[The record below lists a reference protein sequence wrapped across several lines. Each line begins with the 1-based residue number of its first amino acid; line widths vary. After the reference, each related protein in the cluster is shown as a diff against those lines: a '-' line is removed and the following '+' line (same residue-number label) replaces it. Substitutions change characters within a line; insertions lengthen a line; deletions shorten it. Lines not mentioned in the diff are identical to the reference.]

1 MEVKLQKDYIVI
13 AKSRG
18 LTGQELRDF
27 VDKRVQEALDRHERL
42 AQRSRDKEKSEKDHE
57 LQLKKAELE
66 KGELQVKQA
75 ELDFERERERE
86 KSGQLDLEQ
95 EREKTKQ
102 MQMKVDKGESLSES
116 KPEWASGRFRMRYPS
131 MPTFD
136 ESKDLMDAYLYR
148 FEQHAKVQN
157 WDPEVWSICL
167 SSHLTGQAL
176 DLFESL
182 TDADGKVQYT
192 TLKAELLKQFAC
204 TAEDARLTFRRSRP
218 GQSKTGEAIGA
229 ELKRHLQTWMDRTE
243 VRTKEGLMD
252 LLLQEQLIDS
262 VSKDL
267 SVFLVEH
274 DAKTFEDMVKLIDRF
289 KQAHPNKPIARKQE
303 STVTAGV
310 GHMPG
315 NYGGGQNRGG
325 GKTSPAKRLRDNYW
339 PYHSNQRSEEPNRS
353 PRKTKTPFKRKR
365 HSPTKRG
372 SCWVCGKTDHKAKDC
387 PTVVDKK
394 SLAKCM
400 AHVVWGTEASS
411 SESSEGHSAKIL
423 SSAMKGH
430 IGQLNLEPGTI
441 NGKKCSVLR
450 DTGANVCGVRKTLV
464 LDSQYVGKTVKC
476 RSFGGRIEI
485 FQLAD
490 VDLECEYKEG
500 TVRFCVLDDPVADV
514 IIGNVPGILETGLQN
529 DQRRAE
535 AAAVVT
541 RARAKHEVNHH
552 SLETC
557 PDVIQ
562 ISRAELCNRQRA
574 DASLAD
580 CFDKAKKEKVSSAGT
595 TSDSFHVEDGLLLR
609 TYRVGDKTMEQRTVV
624 CLGLSDL
631 KGIAISFF
639 HRRPDR
645 VGAVNTALKTVS
657 TVGRLWDTE
666 DRVRRNLAST
676 RRRGAGREFL
686 CGSRRRGLLI
696 A

>member
-1 MEVKLQKDYIVI
+1 
-13 AKSRG
+13 
-18 LTGQELRDF
+18 
-27 VDKRVQEALDRHERL
+27 
-42 AQRSRDKEKSEKDHE
+42 
-57 LQLKKAELE
+57 
-66 KGELQVKQA
+66 
-75 ELDFERERERE
+75 
-86 KSGQLDLEQ
+86 
-95 EREKTKQ
+95 
-102 MQMKVDKGESLSES
+102 
-116 KPEWASGRFRMRYPS
+116 MRYPS
-131 MPTFD
+131 MLTFD

-176 DLFESL
+176 DLFQSL

-204 TAEDARLTFRRSRP
+204 TAEDARLRFRRSRP

-310 GHMPG
+310 GHMPR
-315 NYGGGQNRGG
+315 NYGGRQNRGG

-476 RSFGGRIEI
+476 
-485 FQLAD
+485 
-490 VDLECEYKEG
+490 
-500 TVRFCVLDDPVADV
+500 
-514 IIGNVPGILETGLQN
+514 
-529 DQRRAE
+529 
-535 AAAVVT
+535 
-541 RARAKHEVNHH
+541 
-552 SLETC
+552 
-557 PDVIQ
+557 
-562 ISRAELCNRQRA
+562 
-574 DASLAD
+574 
-580 CFDKAKKEKVSSAGT
+580 
-595 TSDSFHVEDGLLLR
+595 
-609 TYRVGDKTMEQRTVV
+609 
-624 CLGLSDL
+624 
-631 KGIAISFF
+631 
-639 HRRPDR
+639 
-645 VGAVNTALKTVS
+645 
-657 TVGRLWDTE
+657 
-666 DRVRRNLAST
+666 
-676 RRRGAGREFL
+676 
-686 CGSRRRGLLI
+686 
-696 A
+696 

>member
-1 MEVKLQKDYIVI
+1 MEVKLQKDYIEI

-75 ELDFERERERE
+75 ELDLERE
-86 KSGQLDLEQ
+86 KSGQLDLER

-136 ESKDLMDAYLYR
+136 ESKDLMDAYLYI

-176 DLFESL
+176 DLFQSL
-182 TDADGKVQYT
+182 TDADGKFQYT

-204 TAEDARLTFRRSRP
+204 TAEDARLRFRRSRP

-289 KQAHPNKPIARKQE
+289 KQAHPNKPIARK
-303 STVTAGV
+303 
-310 GHMPG
+310 
-315 NYGGGQNRGG
+315 
-325 GKTSPAKRLRDNYW
+325 
-339 PYHSNQRSEEPNRS
+339 
-353 PRKTKTPFKRKR
+353 
-365 HSPTKRG
+365 
-372 SCWVCGKTDHKAKDC
+372 
-387 PTVVDKK
+387 
-394 SLAKCM
+394 
-400 AHVVWGTEASS
+400 
-411 SESSEGHSAKIL
+411 
-423 SSAMKGH
+423 
-430 IGQLNLEPGTI
+430 
-441 NGKKCSVLR
+441 
-450 DTGANVCGVRKTLV
+450 
-464 LDSQYVGKTVKC
+464 
-476 RSFGGRIEI
+476 
-485 FQLAD
+485 
-490 VDLECEYKEG
+490 
-500 TVRFCVLDDPVADV
+500 
-514 IIGNVPGILETGLQN
+514 
-529 DQRRAE
+529 
-535 AAAVVT
+535 
-541 RARAKHEVNHH
+541 
-552 SLETC
+552 
-557 PDVIQ
+557 
-562 ISRAELCNRQRA
+562 
-574 DASLAD
+574 
-580 CFDKAKKEKVSSAGT
+580 
-595 TSDSFHVEDGLLLR
+595 
-609 TYRVGDKTMEQRTVV
+609 
-624 CLGLSDL
+624 
-631 KGIAISFF
+631 
-639 HRRPDR
+639 
-645 VGAVNTALKTVS
+645 
-657 TVGRLWDTE
+657 
-666 DRVRRNLAST
+666 
-676 RRRGAGREFL
+676 
-686 CGSRRRGLLI
+686 
-696 A
+696 

>member
-1 MEVKLQKDYIVI
+1 MEVKLQKDYIEI

-75 ELDFERERERE
+75 ELDLERERERE
-86 KSGQLDLEQ
+86 KSGQLDLER

-102 MQMKVDKGESLSES
+102 MQIKVDKGESLSES

-176 DLFESL
+176 DLFQSL

-204 TAEDARLTFRRSRP
+204 TAEDARLRFRRSRP

-243 VRTKEGLMD
+243 VRTNEGLMD

-262 VSKDL
+262 VSKDM

-339 PYHSNQRSEEPNRS
+339 PYHSNQSKREGRKIPEPETWKKEEITVAVGVIKDDEEGVS
-353 PRKTKTPFKRKR
+353 LTPREPSQTTSMADIEFGDNLSGKEKWSWYGADCRC
-365 HSPTKRG
+365 RG
-372 SCWVCGKTDHKAKDC
+372 GAVY
-387 PTVVDKK
+387 
-394 SLAKCM
+394 
-400 AHVVWGTEASS
+400 ASF
-411 SESSEGHSAKIL
+411 
-423 SSAMKGH
+423 
-430 IGQLNLEPGTI
+430 
-441 NGKKCSVLR
+441 R
-450 DTGANVCGVRKTLV
+450 
-464 LDSQYVGKTVKC
+464 
-476 RSFGGRIEI
+476 
-485 FQLAD
+485 
-490 VDLECEYKEG
+490 
-500 TVRFCVLDDPVADV
+500 VRFDAGVA
-514 IIGNVPGILETGLQN
+514 
-529 DQRRAE
+529 
-535 AAAVVT
+535 
-541 RARAKHEVNHH
+541 
-552 SLETC
+552 
-557 PDVIQ
+557 
-562 ISRAELCNRQRA
+562 
-574 DASLAD
+574 
-580 CFDKAKKEKVSSAGT
+580 
-595 TSDSFHVEDGLLLR
+595 
-609 TYRVGDKTMEQRTVV
+609 
-624 CLGLSDL
+624 
-631 KGIAISFF
+631 
-639 HRRPDR
+639 
-645 VGAVNTALKTVS
+645 
-657 TVGRLWDTE
+657 
-666 DRVRRNLAST
+666 
-676 RRRGAGREFL
+676 
-686 CGSRRRGLLI
+686 SRRV
-696 A
+696 

>member
-1 MEVKLQKDYIVI
+1 MEVKLQKDYIEI

-75 ELDFERERERE
+75 ELDLER
-86 KSGQLDLEQ
+86 

-176 DLFESL
+176 DLFQSL
-182 TDADGKVQYT
+182 TDADEKVQYT

-204 TAEDARLTFRRSRP
+204 TAEDARLRFRRSRP

-274 DAKTFEDMVKLIDRF
+274 DAKTFEDMVKLIDCF

-315 NYGGGQNRGG
+315 NYVGGQNRGG

-441 NGKKCSVLR
+441 NGQKCSVLR
-450 DTGANVCGVRKTLV
+450 DMGANVCGVRKTLV

-500 TVRFCVLDDPVADV
+500 TVRCCVLDDPVADV
-514 IIGNVPGILETGLQN
+514 IIGQVSNQEKPRE
-529 DQRRAE
+529 
-535 AAAVVT
+535 
-541 RARAKHEVNHH
+541 
-552 SLETC
+552 
-557 PDVIQ
+557 DVAW
-562 ISRAELCNRQRA
+562 AELSVETYISDSKREGRKIPKPETWKKEEITVAVGVIKDDEEGVSLTPREPSQTTSMA
-574 DASLAD
+574 DIEFGDNLSGKEKWSWYGAD
-580 CFDKAKKEKVSSAGT
+580 CRCHG
-595 TSDSFHVEDGLLLR
+595 
-609 TYRVGDKTMEQRTVV
+609 
-624 CLGLSDL
+624 
-631 KGIAISFF
+631 
-639 HRRPDR
+639 
-645 VGAVNTALKTVS
+645 GAVYAS
-657 TVGRLWDTE
+657 F
-666 DRVRRNLAST
+666 RVRFD
-676 RRRGAGREFL
+676 AGVA
-686 CGSRRRGLLI
+686 SRRV
-696 A
+696 